1 MATDD
6 NKNAEQTSTFKDFV
20 DKAIAH
26 LSNLTRLEVNTL
38 VGEYEF
44 NKVKNIP
51 TTIKQDSTNERMCT
65 QINLITGDITT
76 AMTQKFATDYKDLR
90 EYHQIREN
98 QGHKIIDQ
106 NIKTLKEIVNVL
118 IDFSHKKES
127 LDKNQIPKPSNNP

>member
-76 AMTQKFATDYKDLR
+76 AMT
-90 EYHQIREN
+90 
-98 QGHKIIDQ
+98 
-106 NIKTLKEIVNVL
+106 
-118 IDFSHKKES
+118 
-127 LDKNQIPKPSNNP
+127 PSTSALTVKRRAS